1 MRLRVGVVLALAALL
16 VAGRADAIRLVGASF
31 ADGMLYDVDATT
43 GAATN
48 ARQIRVYAC
57 DFFCGDVSIPV
68 TYVGGIE
75 VHPLV
80 PDEITVATTISN
92 ADYGSA
98 LMGGPLGDP
107 YFAYESVRPFG
118 AEVELG
124 EGDLALDPVSG
135 DLFAVGLTGTTAPYL
150 LMRID
155 ALSVAVAGP
164 IGFSDVSGLAFDA
177 AGTLYA
183 LDTGADAL
191 LVLDPENGSTLA
203 TTPLSAPLGAVAGMD
218 FDPESGLMY
227 VADGGTGGQDALFTL
242 DVATGV
248 LTGIG
253 PLGLESGLSGLAVVP
268 EPGALVLAATAC
280 GVLGAQ
286 YRKRSRMNE

>member
-1 MRLRVGVVLALAALL
+1 MTIRIAALL
-16 VAGRADAIRLVGASF
+16 ALTALLGAGSAGATRLVGASF

-75 VHPLV
+75 VHPLA
-80 PDEITVATTISN
+80 PDQITVVTTISN
-92 ADYGSA
+92 AHYGSA

-107 YFAYESVRPFG
+107 YFGYESVRLFN
-118 AEVELG
+118 VEIEFG

-135 DLFAVGLTGTTAPYL
+135 DLFTVALTGTTAPYL

-155 ALSVAVAGP
+155 ALTADVAGQ

-191 LVLDPENGSTLA
+191 LVLDPADASTLA
-203 TTPLSAPLGAVAGMD
+203 TIPLSEPLGAVAGMD
-218 FDPESGLMY
+218 FDPASGLLY
-227 VADGGTGGQDALFTL
+227 VADGGSGGRDALFTL
-242 DVATGV
+242 DVQTGE
-248 LTGIG
+248 LTEIG

-268 EPGALVLAATAC
+268 EPGASA
-280 GVLGAQ
+280 LGAAGIAALIA
-286 YRKRSRMNE
+286 RKGRRA

>member
-1 MRLRVGVVLALAALL
+1 MRSPR
-16 VAGRADAIRLVGASF
+16 S
-31 ADGMLYDVDATT
+31 
-43 GAATN
+43 
-48 ARQIRVYAC
+48 
-57 DFFCGDVSIPV
+57 
-68 TYVGGIE
+68 
-75 VHPLV
+75 
-80 PDEITVATTISN
+80 
-92 ADYGSA
+92 
-98 LMGGPLGDP
+98 
-107 YFAYESVRPFG
+107 
-118 AEVELG
+118 
-124 EGDLALDPVSG
+124 
-135 DLFAVGLTGTTAPYL
+135 AVGQ
-150 LMRID
+150 
-155 ALSVAVAGP
+155 

-191 LVLDPENGSTLA
+191 LVLDPADASTLA

-218 FDPESGLMY
+218 FDPGSGVIY

-248 LTGIG
+248 LTTIG

-280 GVLGAQ
+280 AVLGAQ